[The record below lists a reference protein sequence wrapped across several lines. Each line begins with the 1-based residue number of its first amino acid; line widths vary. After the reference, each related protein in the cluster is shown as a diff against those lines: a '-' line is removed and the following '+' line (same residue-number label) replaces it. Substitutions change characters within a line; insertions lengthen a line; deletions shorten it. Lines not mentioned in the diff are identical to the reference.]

1 MRVYTS
7 STYVRTCVCGPRCMQ
22 CMHGGVRGPGKVC
35 SVVQG
40 SAWRP
45 ASCCC
50 CFCCLVLVRIARA
63 LQTRRE
69 HTPSPPGTTLSG
81 RTTLHT
87 LFLSPSLTFPVTD
100 IYVHF
105 LCPPLR
111 VSLSRNRP
119 AGEERERQ
127 NYWGT
132 KRALRHCTAVRALG
146 TAATESEA
154 PTPSAPL
161 ALSVAATI
169 SSFPTMPPA
178 CTVAPPPPPSFF
190 SYLSQY

>member
-1 MRVYTS
+1 MLPSACAY
-7 STYVRTCVCGPRCMQ
+7 RTRTTDETRA
-22 CMHGGVRGPGKVC
+22 HTFTPGHY
-35 SVVQG
+35 
-40 SAWRP
+40 ALRP
-45 ASCCC
+45 
-50 CFCCLVLVRIARA
+50 
-63 LQTRRE
+63 
-69 HTPSPPGTTLSG
+69 HH
-81 RTTLHT
+81 TTLHT

-146 TAATESEA
+146 TAASESEA
-154 PTPSAPL
+154 PTPQRPLGLVCRRDHLLVSNYAPCVHRGPATSSIFFFLPL
-161 ALSVAATI
+161 AILNLLGGLTTSA
-169 SSFPTMPPA
+169 
-178 CTVAPPPPPSFF
+178 
-190 SYLSQY
+190 YLDLCL